1 MLELK
6 EVSLMKPD
14 NQTSPVMIS
23 DKTIEERKEKLLY
36 RMKEKNIDALVIYA
50 DLEHGSNFEYLVGF
64 LPRFEEALLV
74 IHSNGKAYL
83 VLGNENL
90 NKATK
95 ARIKCTAIHM
105 PHFSLPNQPMKTDL
119 TIQQTL
125 QKTDLEKCKKIGV
138 VGWKN
143 FTSTEDNDHL
153 FDLPYYLIDAIKQLC
168 NQSEII
174 NSTNLFIGDNGVRT
188 TNNANEFA
196 HYEFGASLAGDG
208 MIKAVESLEVGKR
221 EIDIAS
227 NLEMHGQKRSVIT
240 IAATGERFEKANIYP
255 TDKRLKLGDKIS
267 LTVGYKGGLQS
278 IAGYL
283 VHDESELN
291 EEIKNYA
298 DVVAKPYFSAIKT
311 WLENVKIGMTGNEL
325 YEIIEKVIPA
335 KEYGWKLNPGHLCA
349 DEEWLSSPIYK
360 NSKEIIKSGMLFQL
374 DIIPSIQGYGGIS
387 CESGVFLAD
396 EELRNAIKKE
406 YPDLY
411 QRVLA
416 RQKYMR
422 DVQGIKISDEILPTS
437 NLVAVCR
444 PYLLSKN
451 RIIVDR

>member
-1 MLELK
+1 MLDLK
-6 EVSLMKPD
+6 DVVLMKPD
-14 NQTSPVMIS
+14 NLTCPVMIS
-23 DKTIEERKEKLLY
+23 DKTIEQRKEKLLY
-36 RMKEKNIDALVIYA
+36 KMREKNIDALIVYS

-74 IHSNGKAYL
+74 LHCDGRAYL
-83 VLGNENL
+83 ILGNENL
-90 NKATK
+90 NKASK
-95 ARIKCTAIHM
+95 ARIECTAIHM
-105 PHFSLPNQPMKTDL
+105 PHFSLPNQPMETDL
-119 TIQQTL
+119 TIQQI
-125 QKTDLEKCKKIGV
+125 LEKSDIKKCGKIGV

-143 FTSTEDNDHL
+143 FTSTEDNEHL
-153 FDLPYYLIDAIKQLC
+153 FDLPYYLIDAIKELC

-174 NSTNLFIGDNGVRT
+174 NSIDLFIGDSGVRT

-208 MIKAVESLEVGKR
+208 MMKAIESLEVGKR

-227 NLEMHGQKRSVIT
+227 NLEMYGQKRSVIT

-255 TDKRLKLGDKIS
+255 TNKCLKLGDKIS

-278 IAGYL
+278 VAGYL
-283 VHDESELN
+283 VHNESELG
-291 EEIKNYA
+291 EGTKEYI
-298 DVVAKPYFSAIKT
+298 DVIAKPYFNAIKT
-311 WLENVKIGMTGNEL
+311 WLENIKIGMAGSEI
-325 YEIIEKVIPA
+325 YECIEKALPS
-335 KEYGWKLNPGHLCA
+335 KKYGWYLNPGHLCA

-374 DIIPSIQGYGGIS
+374 DIIPSIKGYGGIS

-396 EELRNAIKKE
+396 EELRKQIKNE

-411 QRVLA
+411 ERVLA

-422 DVQGIKISDEILPTS
+422 DVQGIKISGEILPTS

-444 PYLLSKN
+444 PYLLNKN